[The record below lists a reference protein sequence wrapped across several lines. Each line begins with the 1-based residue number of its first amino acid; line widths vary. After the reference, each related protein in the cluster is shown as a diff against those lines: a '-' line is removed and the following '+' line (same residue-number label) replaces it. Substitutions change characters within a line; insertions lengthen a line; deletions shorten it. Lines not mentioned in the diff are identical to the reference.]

1 MSLSEPASLKRIAI
15 TALVFLL
22 ALVGGVVVGVNG
34 FAMAWTSG
42 ERHSS
47 TSQVMAAVFAFLIP
61 AALTLVL
68 TYVRPAYAIVIFTL
82 VATPTFLML
91 YPATDMNIK
100 MGNKSNPLTFA
111 IVINTIGGLSGTLLG
126 AWPRFVVNQ
135 QRNDS

>member
-1 MSLSEPASLKRIAI
+1 MSLPEPISKRRIAI
-15 TALVFLL
+15 TALVLL
-22 ALVGGVVVGVNG
+22 SSLVGGVVVGVNG

-47 TSQVMAAVFAFLIP
+47 TSQVMAAVFAFSIP

-82 VATPTFLML
+82 VAAPTFLML
-91 YPATDMNIK
+91 YPAADMNIK

-111 IVINTIGGLSGTLLG
+111 IVISTLGCLSGTLLG

-135 QRNDS
+135 QRVDS